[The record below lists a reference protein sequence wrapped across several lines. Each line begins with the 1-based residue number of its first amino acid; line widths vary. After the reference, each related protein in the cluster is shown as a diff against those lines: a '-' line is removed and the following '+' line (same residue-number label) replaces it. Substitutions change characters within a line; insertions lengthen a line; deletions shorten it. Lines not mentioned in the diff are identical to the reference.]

1 MVIPI
6 QISLF
11 AFGLIIGSFL
21 NVVIFR
27 YKPEQSAFSLFPL
40 RGRSHCR
47 SCGKTLS
54 WYELIPLLSFLI
66 QGGRCR
72 SCKEKLSVQYP
83 LIEFL
88 TGLIFLTPLYFYNPQ
103 MPDYSIAA
111 GILWTSAFI
120 AFLVLAAIDY
130 YWMIIPDELN
140 LFIAAQGILRV
151 LLEKNYSIF
160 GDFSGSFIGNFSG
173 LFGLR
178 NDIWLNHLGGGI
190 IGLAFIG
197 LIILL
202 TRGRGMGMGDLK
214 LAAALGILFGWP
226 DIAFLLA
233 FAFIIGSLYG
243 AHVLW
248 AGKKAL
254 KDSVPFGPFLI
265 LGAVTLIFFGR
276 QILFAYFG
284 LFS

>member
-1 MVIPI
+1 MPIP
-6 QISLF
+6 ISLF
-11 AFGLIIGSFL
+11 VFGLIIGSFL

-27 YKPEQSAFSLFPL
+27 YRPERSAFAILPL

-66 QGGRCR
+66 QRGRCR
-72 SCKEKLSVQYP
+72 NCKERLSVQYP

-88 TGLIFLTPLYFYNPQ
+88 TGIIFLTPLYFYNPQ

-111 GILWTSAFI
+111 GVLWTATFT

-140 LFIAAQGILRV
+140 LLIIVQGLLRV
-151 LLEKNYSIF
+151 ILEKNYAIF
-160 GDFSGSFIGNFSG
+160 GDFSGSFAGNFSA

-178 NDIWLNHLGGGI
+178 SDIWLNHLGGGI
-190 IGLAFIG
+190 IGLVFIG
-197 LIILL
+197 SIILL

-233 FAFIIGSLYG
+233 FAFILGSLYG
-243 AHVLW
+243 AYVLT

-276 QILFAYFG
+276 QILTAYFG
-284 LFS
+284 FFS

>member
-1 MVIPI
+1 MIIPI
-6 QISLF
+6 PVTLF
-11 AFGLIIGSFL
+11 VFGLIIGSFL

-27 YKPEQSAFSLFPL
+27 YKPERSAFALFPL

-54 WYELIPLLSFLI
+54 WYELIPLLSFVI
-66 QGGRCR
+66 QRGRCR
-72 SCKEKLSVQYP
+72 TCKERLSAQYP

-88 TGLIFLTPLYFYNPQ
+88 TGLIFLTPLYFYAPQ
-103 MPDYSIAA
+103 TPDYSLAS
-111 GILWTSAFI
+111 GILWTVAFI
-120 AFLVLAAIDY
+120 VFLVLAAIDY

-140 LFIAAQGILRV
+140 LFIIVLGLLRIFN
-151 LLEKNYSIF
+151 EKSFSIF
-160 GDFSGSFIGNFSG
+160 NDFSGSFIGNFSG

-178 NDIWLNHLGGGI
+178 SDIWLNHLAGGA
-190 IGLAFIG
+190 IGLIFIG
-197 LIILL
+197 SIILL

-233 FAFIIGSLYG
+233 FAFILGSLYG
-243 AHVLW
+243 VYVLT

-265 LGAVTLIFFGR
+265 LGAMTLIFFGR
-276 QILFAYFG
+276 QILFIYFG
-284 LFS
+284 FFS